1 MTDLITGLND
11 RQEFFKILHNNVI
24 QANENNG
31 KLALLVIQINRFQR
45 INEVNGFDGGD
56 AALHYVGQKLT
67 EIKREQDHIA
77 RISDTKFALIL
88 NKILNKGHA
97 QLAAHKVIRVL
108 EVPLDYEDKQI
119 KIGVSIGVSLCPS
132 HSSVPMGLYKKSEEA
147 LKLAKLHE
155 KSIGITP
162 DDTGFEISDFWD
174 IELGIEQALNESQ
187 FQLYYQPKL
196 SLKTGKPI
204 GAEALIRWP
213 HPSRGMIRP
222 DQFIPIAEQ
231 FHYIKPIT
239 IWILNVALRE
249 SSEWTEQWGPLSIS
263 ANIPPELMDAEL
275 VDLVDNALNIWEPEN
290 ITLVLEILER
300 SFAETGEDSFV
311 VFEALQKLGAEISI
325 DDFGTGYSALSYFKS
340 IPAKELKVDQSF
352 VLKLLDEKGNFDIV
366 KLIINLAHAF
376 NMRVVAEGV
385 EDYKSL
391 MVLKE
396 LGCDYIQ
403 GYYLA
408 RPMPHKEFVQWL
420 LDFKG
425 IEVPEGAEEITYNNE
440 QASIPEDGEVW
451 HELAETIGEDD
462 TITIEQ
468 KSSHVNDNNTKNSK
482 KTPPESI
489 APQNSSPSTSLKESG
504 LIDLEHLQSPST
516 LPETIELES
525 NPIEHAPLTEEIRE
539 IGEIEEIEIIKPEVK
554 VEAPAPQV
562 LTESPIIEKKETQEE
577 DKKRNEDGKPNEND
591 IDFGEPLI

>member
-1 MTDLITGLND
+1 MSDPITGLND
-11 RQEFFKILHNNVI
+11 RQELFKILHKNVI
-24 QANENNG
+24 DANEKNSR
-31 KLALLVIQINRFQR
+31 LALLLIQINRFQR
-45 INEVNGFDGGD
+45 INEVNGFEGGD
-56 AALHYVGQKLT
+56 AALKYVGEKLS
-67 EIKREQDHIA
+67 EIKRDQDHIA

-119 KIGVSIGVSLCPS
+119 KISVTIGISLCPS
-132 HSSVPMGLYKKSEEA
+132 HSSVAMGLYRKTEEA

-155 KSIGITP
+155 KPIGITP

-222 DQFIPIAEQ
+222 DQFIAIAEQ

-249 SSEWTEQWGPLSIS
+249 SSEWTDQWGPLSIS
-263 ANIPPELMDAEL
+263 VNIPPELMDSEL

-311 VFEALQKLGAEISI
+311 VFEALQNLGAEISI

-340 IPAKELKVDQSF
+340 IPANELKVDQSF
-352 VLKLLDEKGNFDIV
+352 VLRLLDEKGNLDIV

-385 EDYKSL
+385 EDYISL
-391 MVLKE
+391 KTLKE

-403 GYYLA
+403 GYFLA
-408 RPMPHKEFVQWL
+408 KPMPHKEFVQWL
-420 LDFKG
+420 LDFDG
-425 IEVPEGAEEITYNNE
+425 ID
-440 QASIPEDGEVW
+440 IPDDGTINFNDQTTTESVDDTEVW
-451 HELAETIGEDD
+451 HELAGTIDD
-462 TITIEQ
+462 NVSMEQ
-468 KSSHVNDNNTKNSK
+468 SSIPSELEFKNQDA
-482 KTPPESI
+482 PEPDIESI
-489 APQNSSPSTSLKESG
+489 REAESETKQQNPNQADIMIDLDLLHPPSESTTELEPEPPTQPQKLTADTHDNAIRIELIKPDVPSTVPQKPSEAELVKSDESQQ
-504 LIDLEHLQSPST
+504 E
-516 LPETIELES
+516 PE
-525 NPIEHAPLTEEIRE
+525 NA
-539 IGEIEEIEIIKPEVK
+539 
-554 VEAPAPQV
+554 Q
-562 LTESPIIEKKETQEE
+562 KKE
-577 DKKRNEDGKPNEND
+577 DKDFPGEND
-591 IDFGEPLI
+591 VDFGDPLI